1 MAHNLL
7 PVPQP
12 KDRVLDSS
20 ENLPDGGFLSPV
32 DKMARAQVRGD
43 WPYR

>member
-12 KDRVLDSS
+12 KDRVLDSPENFKAS
-20 ENLPDGGFLSPV
+20 EFHGP
-32 DKMARAQVRGD
+32 R
-43 WPYR
+43 